1 LIKHFQLGL
10 VGVSISTSLAVAIPY
25 LTFIPFL
32 ASRTIGV
39 SLYRYFTA
47 TIIKPMLLCAPTAF
61 CLLAAKLWAGPND
74 YYILAAGLG
83 TGGVTLIFMYW
94 MWALPQ
100 EMKDFILK
108 KMSI

>member
-1 LIKHFQLGL
+1 
-10 VGVSISTSLAVAIPY
+10 
-25 LTFIPFL
+25 
-32 ASRTIGV
+32 
-39 SLYRYFTA
+39 
-47 TIIKPMLLCAPTAF
+47 MLLCAPTAF